1 MTVGS
6 YMSWGTLWLVWVGLT
21 PWLASV
27 DAAAN
32 WRQAFGR
39 GLGMCVA
46 FTLGIF
52 WWFGVAV
59 EHYAGLPRGSW
70 LAITLLGAPFLQP
83 QFVTAAL
90 ARWIAVRRGR
100 GAVVRGLVTAGV
112 WVGTEWLFPKLLA
125 DTLGHGFLP
134 ARTMRQAADAIG
146 VPGLTVVVLLAN
158 EAALTAF
165 RGWRAGDRRRT
176 WRAATAIAGLAALLL
191 LYGTWRLRAIA
202 VATEHVPALTVGV
215 VQGGFADYARLRE
228 AHGSFEATR
237 RILNRYFRLSEA
249 ARASA
254 QLLVWPETVYP
265 TTFGHPKSED
275 GAAFDRALARFVQST
290 GMPLVFGGYD
300 LADGGVEYNAAILLE
315 PGRAGEAVTY
325 DAYRKTWL
333 FPLTERVPGWLDR
346 PAVRQRLPWLGTWK
360 GGDGPMVLRVHPKD
374 AAPVRIAPLVC
385 YDAVVPS
392 HARAAALEGAE
403 LIVTLSNDSWFGR
416 GPGTWLHLA
425 VSVFRTI
432 ETHRPQ
438 VRATTTGIS
447 AVVDASGE
455 IVGAAGPGARG
466 ALVEQVVPA
475 ALPPTLVMRFGDWL
489 SPSLLA
495 LAVAVLVLG

>member
-1 MTVGS
+1 VRDRGARLRSALAIAASAGAMTVGS
-6 YMSWGTLWLVWVGLT
+6 YMSWDTLWLVWVGLT

-32 WRQAFGR
+32 WRAGGQAA

-70 LAITLLGAPFLQP
+70 LAITLPARRLCSRSSSRRRWLAGSRCGA
-83 QFVTAAL
+83 AAEPSSGPGD
-90 ARWIAVRRGR
+90 RRRHGWEPN
-100 GAVVRGLVTAGV
+100 GS
-112 WVGTEWLFPKLLA
+112 FPSCSPTRSA
-125 DTLGHGFLP
+125 HGFLP

-158 EAALTAF
+158 EAALSAF

-202 VATEHVPALTVGV
+202 VATEHAPALTVGV

-300 LADGGVEYNAAILLE
+300 LGRRRRRVQRGDPARAGPRGRGRHLRRVPQDVALSTDRARSRMARSAGRAPTAAVARNVEGWRWSDGAASSSKGCRAGAHRAARLLRRRRSVARACRRTRGCGADRHLVERLVVRARSRHVAASGGLGVPHHRDA
-315 PGRAGEAVTY
+315 PGRRYA
-325 DAYRKTWL
+325 
-333 FPLTERVPGWLDR
+333 PR
-346 PAVRQRLPWLGTWK
+346 PP
-360 GGDGPMVLRVHPKD
+360 
-374 AAPVRIAPLVC
+374 
-385 YDAVVPS
+385 
-392 HARAAALEGAE
+392 
-403 LIVTLSNDSWFGR
+403 
-416 GPGTWLHLA
+416 
-425 VSVFRTI
+425 
-432 ETHRPQ
+432 
-438 VRATTTGIS
+438 
-447 AVVDASGE
+447 AS
-455 IVGAAGPGARG
+455 R
-466 ALVEQVVPA
+466 
-475 ALPPTLVMRFGDWL
+475 R
-489 SPSLLA
+489 
-495 LAVAVLVLG
+495 